1 MKKWLTFATSIV
13 CIALLAQSCKKEE
26 EEIDATLWNEINGS
40 GYAYYTGTPGI
51 TAAVG
56 NSPHGFER
64 VRFNTIAQQA
74 LDIDGKLPAG
84 SAFPDGAVIVKEIFT
99 SATGPLELYAIM
111 KKNSTSLL
119 AGGGYEWAEFTTDG
133 NAAFS
138 SDKKGNG
145 CISCHSGNPNRDL
158 VLTFDLH

>member
-1 MKKWLTFATSIV
+1 MKKWLTYAALIV
-13 CIALLAQSCKKEE
+13 CIASLAQSCKKEE

-40 GYAYYTGTPGI
+40 GYTYYTGTPGI

-74 LDIDGKLPAG
+74 LGSDGKLPSG
-84 SAFPDGAVIVKEIFT
+84 NTFPDGAVIVKEIFS

-111 KKNSTSLL
+111 KKNPTSPL
-119 AGGGYEWAEFTTDG
+119 AGSGYEWSEFTPDG
-133 NAAFS
+133 NVTFS